1 MKEVKKIYLKYKEI
15 INYVIVGVL
24 TTLVSLLSYYGL
36 VLTILNP
43 DVSWQLQLANIIS
56 WLISVTFAYIT
67 NRKYVFESKNNK
79 ILKEASKFYGAR
91 VLTLLLD
98 MLFMYITVTIFK
110 FNDKIMKILSNIIV
124 LILNYIL
131 SKLFVFI
138 KKDGKNA

>member
-1 MKEVKKIYLKYKEI
+1 MKEVKNIYLKYKEI
-15 INYVIVGVL
+15 INYVIVGIL

-91 VLTLLLD
+91 VV
-98 MLFMYITVTIFK
+98 FMYITVTIFK